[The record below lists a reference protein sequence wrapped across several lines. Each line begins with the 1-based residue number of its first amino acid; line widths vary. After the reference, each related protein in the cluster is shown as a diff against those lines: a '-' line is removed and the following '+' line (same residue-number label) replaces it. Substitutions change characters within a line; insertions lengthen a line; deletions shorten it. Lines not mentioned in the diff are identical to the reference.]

1 MAIKIL
7 YLILS
12 GGKARRIGGKSKL
25 LLDVGS
31 GRQGNSM
38 LVLDY
43 VLRLIPSETV
53 TDDAILLN
61 CNDANDKAGLV
72 SALHDRIGQDRIN
85 KAIPCI
91 TDMPEFMGQGPLAGM
106 LAGLDYGRKHHFDA
120 IITLP
125 SDTPFMPKD
134 IVTKLQEASN
144 KGRKIVS
151 AVSNGRTH
159 PVVSIVPIHYYDSLY
174 DYLANGNRKIQPFF
188 EADDWRVIEFD
199 EATADGTRY
208 DPFININT
216 EQDLEIA
223 RKIAVKLP
231 L

>member
-25 LLDVGS
+25 LLDVGN
-31 GRQGNSM
+31 GIKGNSA

-61 CNDANDKAGLV
+61 CNDANDGLV
-72 SALHDRIGQDRIN
+72 LEKALQDRLD

-106 LAGLDYGRKHHFDA
+106 LAGLDYGRQRNFDA
-120 IITLP
+120 MITLP
-125 SDTPFMPKD
+125 SDTPFIPID
-134 IVTKLQEASN
+134 IATKLREASHN
-144 KGRKIVS
+144 GCKIVS
-151 AVSNGRTH
+151 ASSNKRVH
-159 PVVSIVPIHYYDSLY
+159 PVISLIPIQYYDSLY

-188 EADDWRVIEFD
+188 EADDWRVVEFD
-199 EATADGTRY
+199 EATADGMRY

-216 EQDLEIA
+216 DEDLEIA